1 VTEQNTDIIVA
12 LTRTSAAFAS
22 RGYDVILDGL
32 FVPQFLPVI
41 ASELRSTGLAVHYVV
56 LQAPLEM
63 ALRRVQDRIGH
74 ERDHVVRL
82 MHDAFCDLGV
92 YGSHVVDTGS
102 GDAETVAAELGQ
114 LLDRAKFVFDLR

>member
-41 ASELRSTGLAVHYVV
+41 ASELRSTGLASTTSSCKRRSRWRCVV
-56 LQAPLEM
+56 F
-63 ALRRVQDRIGH
+63 RIVS
-74 ERDHVVRL
+74 D
-82 MHDAFCDLGV
+82 M
-92 YGSHVVDTGS
+92 S
-102 GDAETVAAELGQ
+102 ETTSCG
-114 LLDRAKFVFDLR
+114 